1 MLEVVLADNTLT
13 DAIAEEIKL
22 VMIVGGGL
30 TFATVIAIAGTL
42 KSVMGTRAREKTK
55 REMAAYVAEGS
66 VDPEH
71 AIKILTAGNGT
82 DACEIIAKRA
92 ADGWISAK
100 KADQLIQALEKQSA
114 ARA

>member
-1 MLEVVLADNTLT
+1 M
-13 DAIAEEIKL
+13 
-22 VMIVGGGL
+22 
-30 TFATVIAIAGTL
+30 L
-42 KSVMGTRAREKTK
+42 KSVLGTRAREKTK

-100 KADQLIQALEKQSA
+100 KADQLIQALDKQHA
-114 ARA
+114 AKA

>member
-1 MLEVVLADNTLT
+1 MIETLLADNTLT
-13 DAIAEEIKL
+13 DAIAGEIKL
-22 VMIVGGGL
+22 VMVLGGGL
-30 TFATVIAIAGTL
+30 LFATVVVITGML
-42 KSVMGTRAREKTK
+42 KSVLGTRAREATK

-66 VDPEH
+66 VKPED
-71 AIKILTAGNGT
+71 AIRMLTAGNGT

-100 KADQLIQALEKQSA
+100 KADQLIKSLEKQDA

>member
-1 MLEVVLADNTLT
+1 MIETLLAENALT

-22 VMIVGGGL
+22 VMILGGGL
-30 TFATVIAIAGTL
+30 LFATVVVVTGML
-42 KSVMGTRAREKTK
+42 KSVLGTRSREATK

-66 VDPEH
+66 VKPED
-71 AIKILTAGNGT
+71 AIRMLTAGNGT

-100 KADQLIQALEKQSA
+100 KADQLIKSLDKQDA

>member
-1 MLEVVLADNTLT
+1 MIETALADNALT
-13 DAIAEEIKL
+13 DAIAEEIRL
-22 VMIVGGGL
+22 FVIVGGGL
-30 TFATVIAIAGTL
+30 LFAAVVVVTGMI
-42 KSVMGTRAREKTK
+42 KSVMGTRAREQTK

-66 VDPEH
+66 VQPED
-71 AIKILTAGNGT
+71 AIKMLTAGNGT

-100 KADQLIQALEKQSA
+100 KADQLIRSLEKQDA

>member
-1 MLEVVLADNTLT
+1 MLTSILAENALT
-13 DAIAEEIKL
+13 DALAEEIKL
-22 VMIVGGGL
+22 VMIVGGGML
-30 TFATVIAIAGTL
+30 FATVIVFTGML
-42 KSVMGTRAREKTK
+42 KSVLGTRAREHTK

-92 ADGWISAK
+92 AEGWISAK
-100 KADQLIQALEKQSA
+100 KADQLIQALEKQNA
-114 ARA
+114 AKA